1 MRINKF
7 LIIFLTVFT
16 LLTSFVLADVSVE
29 YNLYEASINT
39 NGEISYTTNPVD
51 NVRVIGY
58 ECLDTA
64 CSAVGNKLWDLNS
77 GNSDTVII
85 NYPTNLPASGY
96 YALYFYKDNEYIP
109 WEIKAFWHGSTSTV
123 QTSEAYLSRKQS
135 CRAPIDH
142 FSVLN
147 DVQPNIPLV
156 IGVEARLD
164 AATYAAI
171 HAAGPVEYVPSELRD
186 IYSVKTKVRLKI
198 YDKKPNNLVKETY
211 KIVDMPYSDSARVEF
226 SWTPTEAGDYTAVVS
241 TVIMDD
247 DKCSSQIEQS
257 ESKEFHVLEQDPR
270 GNCYTLLND
279 LAVSDQFPSAGETI
293 TISANKISNY
303 ADDNGAL
310 TPVETNAVI
319 VITDSNG
326 NLVYQDSKKI
336 QENDNAKDEQVFSF
350 DWTVPSEGNYNI
362 IVNAV
367 GNDEIC
373 SALDNLA
380 ETERLTIYAD
390 QGVIGAPSINGIPDL
405 TFEEGEFPKDNLID
419 LWNYASDSDTADAN
433 LRFRIVSQSN
443 ENLIR
448 CSIDSNR
455 YVDFSMPNGHGSSD
469 ITVEV
474 SDGEYTD
481 RDSFRI
487 RVNRIANAPIIS
499 NIPNI
504 DLPIR
509 GEVELELDNY
519 VYDPDNRK
527 EDLIWSFVA
536 DDLDVEIKNRVAT
549 IRAPRNTFGEEI
561 VIFTVIDPDGLSDSD
576 GCLVRIIPRKPETD
590 DLAVDSIK
598 INNDYFS
605 PGETLR
611 MNINLKNYAD
621 VDFEEISISAVIA
634 DLGLMNIDGPFDLD
648 RDDEINREIVLEIPE
663 DTAPGMYDIRLSISN
678 DKVRR
683 VVYRDVVIV

>member
-109 WEIKAFWHGSTSTV
+109 WEIKAFWYGSTSTV

-469 ITVEV
+469 ITIEV